1 MYRRCPAGHFHVPVY
16 SRGFVR
22 RPDTLEPAPDGE
34 AGILSFVTPMITGMP
49 LLSTMTDD
57 LAVMGRPETGTA
69 CPCGCG
75 TPYFDL
81 LGRAGVGQI
90 VTCAAGAAEQ
100 LKEAVDGREPER
112 GMGL

>member
-1 MYRRCPAGHFHVPVY
+1 M
-16 SRGFVR
+16 
-22 RPDTLEPAPDGE
+22 L
-34 AGILSFVTPMITGMP
+34 

-57 LAVMGRPETGTA
+57 LAVMARPEMGTA